1 MIQLC
6 SKILEFGKLHLLDT
20 QSTVPSRMV
29 FLDKGSQNNGEVGK
43 ETASAWLLR
52 CQHKHL
58 TMRAFNTCACV
69 RVCACVL
76 CFCTTWVLDSR
87 VG

>member
-6 SKILEFGKLHLLDT
+6 SKILKFGKLHLLDT

-29 FLDKGSQNNGEVGK
+29 FLDKGSQNNGGVGK

-52 CQHKHL
+52 CQCKHL
-58 TMRAFNTCACV
+58 TMRAFNTFACV
-69 RVCACVL
+69 CVCVL
-76 CFCTTWVLDSR
+76 VCCAFAQLGS
-87 VG
+87 